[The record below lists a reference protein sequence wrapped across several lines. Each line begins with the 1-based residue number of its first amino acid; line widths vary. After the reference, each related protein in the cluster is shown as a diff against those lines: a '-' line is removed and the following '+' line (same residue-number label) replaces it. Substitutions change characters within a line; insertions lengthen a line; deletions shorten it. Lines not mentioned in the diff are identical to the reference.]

1 MMITKNEKTECIE
14 INLQE
19 YTKDE
24 LIVMI
29 SYMHGNNLTFNEA
42 LVKLIKSYLNQ
53 YDENQLPLL

>member
-1 MMITKNEKTECIE
+1 MTITKNEKTECIE

-29 SYMHGNNLTFNEA
+29 SYMHVNNLTFNEA
-42 LVKLIKSYLNQ
+42 LVKLIKSYLNK

>member
-1 MMITKNEKTECIE
+1 MTITKNEKTECIE

-42 LVKLIKSYLNQ
+42 LAKLIKSYLNQ

>member
-42 LVKLIKSYLNQ
+42 LVKLIKSYLNK